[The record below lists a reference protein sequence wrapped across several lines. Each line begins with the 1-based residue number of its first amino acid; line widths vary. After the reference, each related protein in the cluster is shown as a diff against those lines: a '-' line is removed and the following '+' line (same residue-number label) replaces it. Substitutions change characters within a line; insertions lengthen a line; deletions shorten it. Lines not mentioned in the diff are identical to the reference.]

1 MADNTQV
8 KLSKN
13 GTTVYPQT
21 VTDAV
26 AYTPT
31 DTNKSKQKLTT
42 YLEGIQSDM
51 EGIQS
56 DIADI
61 EYGNL
66 NPGVNA
72 SPASKDVEYSSTI
85 SQSVTVTLTAS
96 KSINDANHF
105 SDVKLYHKVSGE
117 TDFTEEDGATSAAVT
132 VSADTTPS
140 SKSVYAYGTAK
151 YRGSKTV
158 NFGNSATAKAT
169 INFVYPSY
177 VGYVQADSLDAVA
190 AAVQS
195 GYANM
200 KKKVAKNIAT
210 NSESYTAAKD
220 AYIVVAVPKSGNVL
234 GVSQVTQLGTLNA
247 VLTLDTK
254 QTTTINGVTYQLY
267 IGASRHNAG
276 TYNFKITTTTE
287 TI

>member
-1 MADNTQV
+1 MAEQV

-13 GTTVYPQT
+13 GSVVYPQT
-21 VTDAV
+21 ITDAV

-31 DTNKSKQKLTT
+31 DSSKSKQKLTT
-42 YLEGIQSDM
+42 YL

-72 SPASKDVEYSSTI
+72 SPASKDVEFSTSGSSM
-85 SQSVTVTLTAS
+85 SVTVTLTAS
-96 KSINDANHF
+96 KSINEANHF
-105 SDVKLYHKVSGE
+105 SDVKLYHKVGSDGKV
-117 TDFTEEDGATSAAVT
+117 TEVDATSAVVA
-132 VSADTTPS
+132 VSADTEAS

-158 NFGNSATAKAT
+158 NFGDSATAKAT

-200 KKKVAKNIAT
+200 KKKVAKNIAVK
-210 NSESYTAAKD
+210 SETYATPSKGTVAGYF
-220 AYIVVAVPKSGNVL
+220 VVAVPKSGNVR

-247 VLTLDTK
+247 VLTLNTK

-267 IGASRHNAG
+267 IGASKHNAG
-276 TYNFKITTTTE
+276 SYNFEITTTTE